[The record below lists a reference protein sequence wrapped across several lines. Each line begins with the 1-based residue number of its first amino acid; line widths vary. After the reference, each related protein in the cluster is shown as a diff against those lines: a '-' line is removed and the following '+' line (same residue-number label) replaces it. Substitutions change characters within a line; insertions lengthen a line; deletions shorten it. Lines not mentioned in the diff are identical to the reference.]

1 MSFALVP
8 RSRSYTVLLVALA
21 SFGPLSMSIYTP
33 VMPVVGASIGA
44 TPDDVKLT
52 LTTYMLGFAAGQI
65 FFGPLSDR
73 FGRRPVLLVG
83 LLLFA
88 LTSAGCA
95 LAGSI
100 GELLVL
106 RVMQGLSACSG
117 SVIGRA
123 LTRDVYEFAELPR
136 VMSWISIGVNV
147 APALAP
153 LIGGHLGEWFG
164 WQATF
169 WALTVFALSLLV
181 IVALGVGETNR
192 HRAATLNLLAFARG
206 GGEMLRDRHFL
217 GYALTMGFVFGINFG
232 MAVGMPFI
240 LQDTLGF
247 TPRTVGYLS
256 VIGVAGF
263 TLGGLANNRLIGR
276 VRPTT
281 IVQVAPL
288 FHIAGLTIVAIL
300 SIAGT
305 LTWWSITVPFM
316 ICSFGS
322 GMVVPNS
329 NAGAVG
335 LYPRLAGTA
344 SSLVGLA
351 QMGLG
356 ALGTVAVA
364 ITTGL
369 GGYDRALPLVGEW
382 IGCTTK
388 ACAIPMPLILAQL
401 PFAFAALLAARL
413 LRGPRFPS
421 TGQSA

>member
-1 MSFALVP
+1 MSFSLVP
-8 RSRSYTVLLVALA
+8 RSGSFIVLLVALA

-33 VMPVVGASIGA
+33 VLPIVGASIGA

-52 LTTYMLGFAAGQI
+52 LTTYMLGFAAGQL

-83 LLLFA
+83 LFLFA

-100 GELLVL
+100 GQLLAL
-106 RVMQGLSACSG
+106 RVLQGLSACAG
-117 SVIGRA
+117 SVISRA
-123 LTRDVYEFAELPR
+123 LTRDTYEFSELPR

-147 APALAP
+147 APAIAP

-169 WALTVFALSLLV
+169 WALSVFAMTLFA
-181 IVALGVGETNR
+181 IVALGVGETNK
-192 HRAATLNLLAFARG
+192 HRAASLNLLAFARG
-206 GGEMLRDRHFL
+206 SGEMLRDRRFL
-217 GYALTMGFVFGINFG
+217 GFALTMGFIFGINFG

-247 TPRTVGYLS
+247 TPGTVGYLS
-256 VIGVAGF
+256 LIGVAGF
-263 TLGGLANNRLIGR
+263 TLGGFANNRLIGR

-288 FHIAGLTIVAIL
+288 FHITGLTIVAIL

-351 QMGLG
+351 QMGMG
-356 ALGTVAVA
+356 ALGTIAVAV
-364 ITTGL
+364 TTGL

-388 ACAIPMPLILAQL
+388 ACAIPMPLVLAQL
-401 PFAFAALLAARL
+401 PFAFAAFFAARL
-413 LRGPRFPS
+413 LRTAR
-421 TGQSA
+421 